1 MRRRESARST
11 KISWESGNLEG
22 TLTDSAIC
30 HEERTI
36 PGPGGNIALGILRSK
51 NSAGGLRPA
60 IYYTYGGVMVFG
72 TRFYEIGTTFEYIK
86 QLDVVVVSVEYRLA
100 PDHFDPAPVEDCFAG
115 LQWVSEHATELGI
128 NSKKAV
134 ISGLSAGGGLAA
146 GIALTARDRGGP
158 DLLGQCLI
166 YLMLDDRMSTV
177 SSHQYILYAA
187 PSRATDLSSLPPT
200 WIDVGTAEVFRDEN
214 TELHVWPGAWHAFDI
229 YAPDTEIAALCLET
243 RMAWMKRTLEPV
255 SMNER
260 NLL

>member
-1 MRRRESARST
+1 MFFVGRDRHRTTMRRRESARST

-177 SSHQYILYAA
+177 SSHQYMYEEIYNGNSNINGLGL
-187 PSRATDLSSLPPT
+187 LSSWAPGNGRCKSLRRTISCYRPLEPPT
-200 WIDVGTAEVFRDEN
+200 NMD
-214 TELHVWPGAWHAFDI
+214 
-229 YAPDTEIAALCLET
+229 
-243 RMAWMKRTLEPV
+243 
-255 SMNER
+255 
-260 NLL
+260 